1 MEQSEKVDRGIRGC
15 QKGTGRGTEG
25 APKEG
30 RFESG
35 GAAAVWNNAT
45 SGFTPCQSDLVLV
58 VPAQQRTSK
67 QAEGATDNVLLQQT

>member
-1 MEQSEKVDRGIRGC
+1 VSKGDGKRDGGGSE
-15 QKGTGRGTEG
+15 
-25 APKEG
+25 EG